1 MGGSMPLDEPEGW
14 RWLWERAQ
22 QETDPTKL
30 AELIDQ
36 LNQLL
41 TAHEKAALEEEK
53 PASRSRRK
61 SSEQSV

>member
-1 MGGSMPLDEPEGW
+1 MPLDEPEGW

-41 TAHEKAALEEEK
+41 TAHEKAAAEEEN
-53 PASRSRRK
+53 PASRSRRR
-61 SSEQSV
+61 SSERSV